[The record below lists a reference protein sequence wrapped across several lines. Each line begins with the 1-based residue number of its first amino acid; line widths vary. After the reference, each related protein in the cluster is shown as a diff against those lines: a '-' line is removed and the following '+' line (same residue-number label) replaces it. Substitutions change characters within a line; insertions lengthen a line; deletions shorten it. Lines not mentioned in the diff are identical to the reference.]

1 MLLGYTTPESPESL
15 PACLPAC
22 LPASLPFLP
31 ACLPA
36 SLGVGL
42 DEELVKMTK
51 EVPPYISKLWNG
63 LSTTGE

>member
-1 MLLGYTTPESPESL
+1 MSRGVGLDMFYMHRGEDYCEQ
-15 PACLPAC
+15 
-22 LPASLPFLP
+22 
-31 ACLPA
+31 
-36 SLGVGL
+36 GVGL